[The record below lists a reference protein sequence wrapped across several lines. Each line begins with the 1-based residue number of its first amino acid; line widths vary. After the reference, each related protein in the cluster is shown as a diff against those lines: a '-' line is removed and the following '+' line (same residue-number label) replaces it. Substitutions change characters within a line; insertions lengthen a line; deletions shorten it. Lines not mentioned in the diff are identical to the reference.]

1 METFLERIQFDF
13 DAESK
18 IPTAVSILEFGVE
31 FKCDAIEGEEALE
44 SLNVI
49 NIQYNIG
56 SAKG

>member
-1 METFLERIQFDF
+1 MERIQFDF